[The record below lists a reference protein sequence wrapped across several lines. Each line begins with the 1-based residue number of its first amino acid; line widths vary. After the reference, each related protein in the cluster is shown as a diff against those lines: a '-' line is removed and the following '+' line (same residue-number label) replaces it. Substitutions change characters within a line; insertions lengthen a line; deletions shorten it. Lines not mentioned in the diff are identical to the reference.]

1 MFYAKPKMNSNYDA
15 KEFEDYMDAVNYLNN
30 YCMPAGGED
39 EVPKF
44 KAEDWNMVGKLN
56 VPEGFYF
63 RDNKLLEMG
72 SLSKKLLKGRLRHA
86 TSEVA

>member
-1 MFYAKPKMNSNYDA
+1 
-15 KEFEDYMDAVNYLNN
+15 
-30 YCMPAGGED
+30 MPAGGED

-63 RDNKLLEMG
+63 RDNKLLAMG
-72 SLSKKLLKGRLRHA
+72 S
-86 TSEVA
+86 